1 MAGYPPLSKD
11 PVPYR
16 LTSSR
21 AANLAADIC
30 AAELAANAYTL
41 ANTDTCSK
49 CSNPN
54 RVPA

>member
-1 MAGYPPLSKD
+1 MAGYPPLSKDD

-30 AAELAANAYTL
+30 AAELAANAYKL
-41 ANTDTCSK
+41 ANTDTCS
-49 CSNPN
+49 NPN
-54 RVPA
+54 RLPA